1 MIGWIGA
8 ILIAS
13 KMNVLSM
20 GDDVAKGLGL
30 HTGLLKVGV
39 ALVIILLSGGS
50 VAIAGPIGFIGI
62 VIPHVAR
69 SIVGIDHRW
78 VIPFSGLLGGILLL
92 AADILARYVIMPQEV
107 PVGVMTAIIGTP
119 FFIYIARRGFQLK
132 MSPYKSVRWF
142 KGKISFLL
150 DKQAAKVFILMAIA
164 TALVFIVSTGIGDMN
179 ISPLSV
185 IQVFFGGGTEM
196 EQLVITSF
204 RLPRIIIGLMVGISL
219 AIAGGILQ
227 GMIRNPLASP
237 DMLGITGG
245 AAVAV
250 VGFLAFF
257 SDENNAL
264 TVSIKWM
271 PLAAFIGAGVI
282 AILVYFLAWKNGVSP
297 IRLVLIGIG
306 LSALM
311 QALTTL
317 MMILGPIYRASQ
329 ANIWLTGTV
338 NGSTWDNVRILVPC
352 AVNFSY
358 SCHDFGAKH
367 ECS

>member
-1 MIGWIGA
+1 
-8 ILIAS
+8 
-13 KMNVLSM
+13 
-20 GDDVAKGLGL
+20 
-30 HTGLLKVGV
+30 
-39 ALVIILLSGGS
+39 
-50 VAIAGPIGFIGI
+50 
-62 VIPHVAR
+62 
-69 SIVGIDHRW
+69 
-78 VIPFSGLLGGILLL
+78 
-92 AADILARYVIMPQEV
+92 
-107 PVGVMTAIIGTP
+107 
-119 FFIYIARRGFQLK
+119 

-150 DKQAAKVFILMAIA
+150 DKQAAKVLTLMAMA
-164 TALVFIVSTGIGDMN
+164 TALIFIVSTGIGDMN

-204 RLPRIIIGLMVGISL
+204 RLPRIIIGLTVGISL

-237 DMLGITGG
+237 DLLGITGG

-338 NGSTWDNVRILVPC
+338 NGSTWDHVFILVPC
-352 AVNFSY
+352 AVFFVTAAMILARNMNVHELGDEIAMGVGSHVQRQRLCFMLISTALIG
-358 SCHDFGAKH
+358 SSVAFAGGIGFVGLMAPHMARRLVGSSFGALIPVSGLIGGVLVMLADLVGRTLFSPLEVPAGVFTSAIGAPYFIYLLFKTRN
-367 ECS
+367 S

>member
-1 MIGWIGA
+1 
-8 ILIAS
+8 
-13 KMNVLSM
+13 
-20 GDDVAKGLGL
+20 
-30 HTGLLKVGV
+30 
-39 ALVIILLSGGS
+39 
-50 VAIAGPIGFIGI
+50 
-62 VIPHVAR
+62 
-69 SIVGIDHRW
+69 
-78 VIPFSGLLGGILLL
+78 
-92 AADILARYVIMPQEV
+92 
-107 PVGVMTAIIGTP
+107 
-119 FFIYIARRGFQLK
+119 
-132 MSPYKSVRWF
+132 
-142 KGKISFLL
+142 
-150 DKQAAKVFILMAIA
+150 
-164 TALVFIVSTGIGDMN
+164 MN

-204 RLPRIIIGLMVGISL
+204 RLPRIIIGLTVGISL

-237 DMLGITGG
+237 DLLGITGG

-329 ANIWLTGTV
+329 ANIWITGTV
-338 NGSTWDNVRILVPC
+338 NGSTWDNVCILVPC
-352 AVNFSY
+352 DCFLCY
-358 SCHDFGAKH
+358 SCHDFGAKY